1 MWMTKYFV
9 DAQLEEN
16 WLNDMARQ
24 GKNFTKNRAVFYTF
38 EDCAPGE
45 YIYKIELMGNLSHE
59 KSKEYYAFLQENGI
73 EVACRYLRWTYLRKK
88 NDGKP
93 FELYTDK
100 ASLLSYYKRL
110 RSFYRPMGLLNLG
123 AETTLF
129 ILWSYAAIF
138 NRQLQPNILITIA
151 NFPIAYMCLS
161 ADARVKAQQQ
171 KIEKEA
177 TISE

>member
-88 NDGKP
+88 M
-93 FELYTDK
+93 T
-100 ASLLSYYKRL
+100 ASRL
-110 RSFYRPMGLLNLG
+110 NCIQIRR
-123 AETTLF
+123 
-129 ILWSYAAIF
+129 
-138 NRQLQPNILITIA
+138 R
-151 NFPIAYMCLS
+151 C
-161 ADARVKAQQQ
+161 
-171 KIEKEA
+171 
-177 TISE
+177 